1 LAGDRVYVVGGSDGY
16 SALSTVESR
25 SVHGGPWR
33 SEKRMLQARHLA
45 AVVAVGTRIY
55 AIGGHTGPGEEP
67 EDNNKEHQVCD
78 PTPYTLNPY
87 HSHFVRRGSD
97 CLNPKP

>member
-1 LAGDRVYVVGGSDGY
+1 
-16 SALSTVESR
+16 
-25 SVHGGPWR
+25 
-33 SEKRMLQARHLA
+33 MLQARHLA

-78 PTPYTLNPY
+78 PTPYTLNPCY
-87 HSHFVRRGSD
+87 SQFVRRGQQLD
-97 CLNPKP
+97 HTCRIRILNTL